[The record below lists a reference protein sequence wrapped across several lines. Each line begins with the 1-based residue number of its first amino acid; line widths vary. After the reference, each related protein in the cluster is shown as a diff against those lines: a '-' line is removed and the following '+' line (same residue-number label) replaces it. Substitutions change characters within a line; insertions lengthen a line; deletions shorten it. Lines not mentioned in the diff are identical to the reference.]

1 MAPPL
6 RVGIAGLG
14 TVGSAVL
21 RLLEENGA
29 LVALRAGRELRVV
42 AVSAR
47 NRQRERG
54 LALERY
60 RWYDDPLALA
70 ADPEIDLVV
79 ELIGGAD
86 GPALALC
93 RAALQAGKP
102 VVTANKAL
110 LAHHGAELARLA
122 EAEGATI
129 GFEAAV
135 AGGIPIVKTLREGL

>member
-1 MAPPL
+1 MAPTM
-6 RVGIAGLG
+6 RKGIAGLG
-14 TVGSAVL
+14 TVGNTVL
-21 RLLEENGA
+21 RKLEANVTQ
-29 LVALRAGRELRVV
+29 VALRAGRELRVV

-60 RWYDDPLALA
+60 QWYDDPLALA

-93 RAALQAGKP
+93 RAALQAGK
-102 VVTANKAL
+102 
-110 LAHHGAELARLA
+110 
-122 EAEGATI
+122 
-129 GFEAAV
+129 
-135 AGGIPIVKTLREGL
+135 